1 MATNNLR
8 HTTSMEFE
16 ESSRE
21 HITVISAEKEEE
33 AKRINLLRN
42 REYSL
47 IGSSQGKFI
56 SEAQVV
62 RDCIFVMQNIDG
74 HYIRNSSF

>member
-1 MATNNLR
+1 MATHNLR

-16 ESSRE
+16 ESSTG
-21 HITVISAEKEEE
+21 HTVISADKQEE
-33 AKRINLLRN
+33 AKRINSLRN

-47 IGSSQGKFI
+47 IGSSQGKLI